1 MQKKEKIRG
10 GAAGAA
16 GAEGEGAIGPEAAL
30 VTLGLFLLPG
40 GRLGRRLAGAFDDVP
55 AVAEVM
61 LFLFL
66 LPRGRPRPRGATGE
80 PRFRRE
86 PSASAMRTREKPRKT
101 LDGARR

>member
-1 MQKKEKIRG
+1 MQKKEKILG

-16 GAEGEGAIGPEAAL
+16 GGGALGLGGAL

-40 GRLGRRLAGAFDDVP
+40 GRPGRRLIGADDEDPAAAGV
-55 AVAEVM
+55 V

-66 LPRGRPRPRGATGE
+66 LPRGRLRPHGATGE

-86 PSASAMRTREKPRKT
+86 PSTSAMWAREKARKP
-101 LDGARR
+101 